1 MRLRS
6 SQHACK
12 EKGIHFDRNVFDV
25 IPASLQ
31 NKEKPQKSFRNLS
44 TTLVHASIPAFD
56 IREGNLRGASP
67 DSSVEH
73 MLLGKTVDSCNICI
87 LWSEK
92 IMKGFFYTRH
102 CLKSF
107 CKKWGEVNFRFLCF
121 PLLLTPNLV
130 RTLHGI
136 QSIPRIRIN
145 SFVRQIFW
153 VRFIWTGGI

>member
-1 MRLRS
+1 VRLRS

-12 EKGIHFDRNVFDV
+12 EKGVHFDRNVFDV

-31 NKEKPQKSFRNLS
+31 NKEKPQKSFGNLS

-56 IREGNLRGASP
+56 IREGSLRGAYL

-73 MLLGKTVDSCNICI
+73 LLLGNTVGSCNICI

-107 CKKWGEVNFRFLCF
+107 CKKMGRGEFQISML
-121 PLLLTPNLV
+121 
-130 RTLHGI
+130 
-136 QSIPRIRIN
+136 
-145 SFVRQIFW
+145 SFASHPKSCAYSTWYPVDS
-153 VRFIWTGGI
+153 